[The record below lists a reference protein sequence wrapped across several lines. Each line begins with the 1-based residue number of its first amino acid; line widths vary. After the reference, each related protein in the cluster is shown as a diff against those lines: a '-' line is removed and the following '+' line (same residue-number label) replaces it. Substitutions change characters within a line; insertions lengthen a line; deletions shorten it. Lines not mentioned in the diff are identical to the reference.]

1 MSSSFSPGRF
11 EYLPK
16 IVKNIIIINGLFF
29 LATMVMQ
36 SAYGIDLIR
45 HLGLR
50 FPAASEFRIWQPITH
65 LFMHGSVQHIFFN
78 MFSFWMF
85 GSVLENVWGPK
96 KFLNFFVITG
106 LGAAILHYIIV
117 YFVDLTP
124 MLLSIDV
131 ELVNAKGMQ
140 VARLENYREA
150 VLNLPNIIGAS
161 GAVAG
166 IWMAFAYLFPNS
178 TLYLFFAIPVKAKYL
193 AMVYFGYELFQAL
206 RFNPN
211 DNVAHFAHLGGMLV
225 GFVIVKYWFNTN
237 RNSFY

>member
-50 FPAASEFRIWQPITH
+50 FPAASAFKLWQPITH
-65 LFMHGSVQHIFFN
+65 LFMHGSIQHLFFN

-96 KFLNFFVITG
+96 KFLNFFIITG
-106 LGAAILHYIIV
+106 LGAAVLHYLIV

-131 ELVNAKGMQ
+131 ELLNATGPQ
-140 VARLENYREA
+140 VTRLENYREA

-225 GFVIVKYWFNTN
+225 GFVIVKFWFNN
-237 RNSFY
+237 DRNSFY